1 MKARA
6 LTNFRAVDVV
16 YRPAVARLCHSEE
29 MRLRL

>member
-1 MKARA
+1 MKVRA

-16 YRPAVARLCHSEE
+16 YRLPVARLCHSEE